1 MRPHVGAETLA
12 RFRQGDLSRRK
23 RARISAHLTRCGR
36 CSELNGALAGV
47 TTLLAGAAPPPMPE
61 HLTARIQTALAT
73 EAARRVGA
81 VAGNGTAAS
90 PAASPAAPAPAA
102 AAGPV
107 PPDDERRP
115 RRDRPAASQR
125 ARLRRLSTR
134 ATLGTLAAAAALVV
148 VAGGSYELFGHG
160 APTSSSSASS
170 AQASRPIG
178 GPLARPTGGS
188 AGLKAPAAVG
198 PALPYRY
205 AGQQHTV
212 TAIAS
217 GTDYTSQ
224 HLGRQVAA
232 EVARYSVAGLQA
244 APNAMTPSGTAGSH
258 ASGPNARPSALRVPV
273 AVLSGCVNRIAAGKR
288 VLLVDVA
295 RYQGAAATVIVTEG
309 SASAPE
315 QVWVVGTECSGSRS
329 DVLQRTALTPSG

>member
-1 MRPHVGAETLA
+1 MRPHVGAEMLA

-23 RARISAHLTRCGR
+23 SARISAHLTRCGR

-47 TTLLAGAAPPPMPE
+47 TTLLASAAPPPMPE

-90 PAASPAAPAPAA
+90 PAAPAPAA

-125 ARLRRLSTR
+125 ARLPRLSTR
-134 ATLGTLAAAAALVV
+134 ATLGTLAAALVV
-148 VAGGSYELFGHG
+148 VAGGSYEIFGHG
-160 APTSSSSASS
+160 GPSSSSSASS

-178 GPLARPTGGS
+178 VPLARPASGS
-188 AGLKAPAAVG
+188 AGLRAPAAVG

-244 APNAMTPSGTAGSH
+244 APNAMTPSGTGNSP
-258 ASGPNARPSALRVPV
+258 ASGPDTRASALGRVPV
-273 AVLSGCVNRIAAGKR
+273 AVLSGCVNRIAAGNR

-315 QVWVVGTECSGSRS
+315 QVWVVGTGCSGSRS
-329 DVLQRTALTPSG
+329 DVLKHTALTPSG